1 MIVKTYVF
9 LAARYRSR
17 RICRERFPVSLLPA
31 QFGLACTSGMFFS
44 DEEAS
49 PQWNQVLGT
58 QYFLSPLSGLIFFF
72 TAEKYLYLNLFF
84 KERSTI
90 RMFYSLCLFVN
101 LRYNRHRKEAPQGPM
116 NISSQETPCIYQL
129 SVIPVQARQR
139 FFRH

>member
-49 PQWNQVLGT
+49 PQWNQVLGS
-58 QYFLSPLSGLIFFF
+58 QYFLSPLSGLIFFSQQRSTFILIYSSRRGQQFACF
-72 TAEKYLYLNLFF
+72 TAFAFLSICGIIDTARKRHKAPRIFLRRRHHVYISY
-84 KERSTI
+84 RS
-90 RMFYSLCLFVN
+90 F
-101 LRYNRHRKEAPQGPM
+101 
-116 NISSQETPCIYQL
+116 
-129 SVIPVQARQR
+129 R
-139 FFRH
+139 FR